1 MGVVHSSP
9 DTNFVQEVEQLDKQ
23 KNEATDKEIRRSIEQ
38 ELKMKTLEREVAG
51 SKMVS
56 QTSNFPV
63 DVVCCEVGLG
73 GLHWGMW

>member
-9 DTNFVQEVEQLDKQ
+9 DTDFVQEVEQLDQQ
-23 KNEATDKEIRRSIEQ
+23 KNETTDKEILISIEQ
-38 ELKMKTLEREVAG
+38 NLKMKTLEHKVALT
-51 SKMVS
+51 KAVS

-73 GLHWGMW
+73 GLH

>member
-9 DTNFVQEVEQLDKQ
+9 DTDFVQEVKQLE
-23 KNEATDKEIRRSIEQ
+23 NETTDKEVHRSVEQ
-38 ELKMKTLEREVAG
+38 KVKVKKLERDVAYL
-51 SKMVS
+51 KWVS
-56 QTSNFPV
+56 HTSNFPV

>member
-1 MGVVHSSP
+1 MLY
-9 DTNFVQEVEQLDKQ
+9 FVQEVEQLNKQ
-23 KNEATDKEIRRSIEQ
+23 KNEATDKETLKSIEQ
-38 ELKMKTLEREVAG
+38 KLKMKTLERDVAY
-51 SKMVS
+51 SKAVS